1 MQGGGDIEG
10 SARPAKAE
18 GLVEAGG
25 NVTVIARKQPHLYYT
40 PPCIAGMWRQHD
52 ACHYIGN

>member
-1 MQGGGDIEG
+1 MKAPPLASRMQGGGDIEG

-25 NVTVIARKQPHLYYT
+25 NVIARKQPHLYYT
-40 PPCIAGMWRQHD
+40 PPCNRRNVTA
-52 ACHYIGN
+52 A

>member
-25 NVTVIARKQPHLYYT
+25 NVIARKQPHLYYT
-40 PPCIAGMWRQHD
+40 PPCNRRNVTA
-52 ACHYIGN
+52 A

>member
-25 NVTVIARKQPHLYYT
+25 NVIARKQPHLYYT